1 MKHLHFI
8 ILLLITILTVRSVSA
23 QAVDMLVTSPGLKIV
38 PGSSSQTVSL
48 EFALLTELGDHLL
61 SSDEKAPN
69 FARVRIKLSN
79 LDGAN
84 ILPSGTGGKLFS
96 WSYVPAEKAYIG
108 RSKDLMLA
116 EDEHYLVQLTGLPV
130 HNTDQSGKI
139 GFSAVLLPPQDFLNS
154 ETQDDSLHFFLPSP
168 LEAQFTAERQNNT
181 AVLNAQLSPQAK
193 TGRLEVERSTDGK
206 GWSKIGEI
214 DMTIATDITKPL
226 DFKDMQPKT
235 GQNLYRLKMTDQH
248 GQAKYS
254 IGRRVT
260 FGQNEREILYPNP
273 VKGDEKL
280 NLLNSEID
288 QITRIRIFDVT
299 GKEVY
304 HAKATSQ
311 IDTSSFVPGSYLV
324 QLTYTDGSTSTH
336 RVVKL

>member
-1 MKHLHFI
+1 MKLSHLI
-8 ILLLITILTVRSVSA
+8 ILLLITILPVRSVRA
-23 QAVDMLVTSPGLKIV
+23 QAVDMLVTSPGLEIV
-38 PGSSSQTVSL
+38 PGSLSHTVSL
-48 EFALLTELGDHLL
+48 EFAVLTELGSHVL

-69 FARVRIKLSN
+69 FAQVKIMLAN
-79 LDGAN
+79 IDGSN
-84 ILPSGTGGKLFS
+84 ILPAGTGAELFS
-96 WSYVPAEKAYIG
+96 WCYAPSERAYIG

-116 EDEHYLVQLTGLPV
+116 EDEHYLVQLTGLPI
-130 HNTDQSGKI
+130 HNADQSGTI
-139 GFSAVLLPPQDFLNS
+139 GFSALLLPPHDLLS
-154 ETQDDSLHFFLPSP
+154 SDTQDDSLTLFRPAP
-168 LEAQFTAERQNNT
+168 LEGQLTAERQNNV
-181 AVLNAQLSPQAK
+181 AVLNAQVSPQVK
-193 TGRLEVERSTDGK
+193 TGRLEVERSTDGD
-206 GWSKIGEI
+206 GWSKIGEV
-214 DMTIATDITKPL
+214 DMTIATDITKPF

-254 IGRRVT
+254 IARRVT
-260 FGQNEREILYPNP
+260 FEQNEREILYPNP

-304 HAKATSQ
+304 HAKATGQ